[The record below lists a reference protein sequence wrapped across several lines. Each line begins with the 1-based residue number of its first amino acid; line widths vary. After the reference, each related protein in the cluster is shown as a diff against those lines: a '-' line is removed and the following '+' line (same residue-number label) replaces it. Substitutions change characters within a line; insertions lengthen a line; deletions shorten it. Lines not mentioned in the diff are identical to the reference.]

1 MALIYPG
8 SVTSGNLEPIKAHGY
23 EKVKYDPSDK
33 KYYGYKPS
41 VFGGGQ
47 AGTIGKWVEI
57 TDTSRTDALAKKN
70 KDKIEKIQ
78 SDHKVADEAR
88 KAAAEKAAKDAREAS
103 KIDIM
108 QKLGSLT
115 TTPRGLKDATK
126 CYRYPMPDPE
136 AGEGGLGAS
145 DDYVL
150 FEFFNYSPPFSKE
163 KNGNNI
169 VSEGTG
175 KDKVEGIVKFEAQF
189 AYNQTDYT
197 PVGNPIIMYV
207 PEDISTGYRANWEGK
222 NMSTLAT
229 DGLRAMAQK
238 GFGNKALGAISTA
251 SNFADRM
258 GALIGAATLQEAT
271 TRLTG
276 DTLSY
281 NDIFGG
287 ISGAIMNPN
296 TELLYGGPQ
305 LRNFTL
311 NFKLYARHAAEA
323 NQITAIIKQF
333 NEMMLPSMDTGV
345 VMGFNKEDKNEGI
358 RLGFIGVPKLVQV
371 SYMHGGK
378 ENPHLP
384 RFKMCALTNIDTNYT
399 PDGAYS
405 VRYDGRPV
413 AHTLSL
419 SFQETKVCFAEDI
432 ASGNVR

>member
-1 MALIYPG
+1 MAAVYPG
-8 SVTSGNLEPIKAHGY
+8 SVTSGNLEPIPKQRY
-23 EKVKYDPSDK
+23 DKVKLDPLDGK
-33 KYYGYKPS
+33 LWGYKKPQTS
-41 VFGGGQ
+41 GEAASGGGS
-47 AGTIGKWVEI
+47 ATIEGGEWTEI
-57 TDTSRTDALAKKN
+57 TGAERTALEKENQDA
-70 KDKIEKIQ
+70 IRKIQ
-78 SDHKVADEAR
+78 DDHRVAVDTREYE
-88 KAAAEKAAKDAREAS
+88 AEKAKKDALEAS

-115 TTPRGLKDATK
+115 TTPRSVKDITK
-126 CYRYPMPDPE
+126 CYRYPMPDPA

-163 KNGNNI
+163 KNGSNVDADGN
-169 VSEGTG
+169 VT
-175 KDKVEGIVKFEAQF
+175 FEAQF

-197 PVGNPIIMYV
+197 PVGNPVIMYV

-238 GFGNKALGAISTA
+238 GFGNKALGAIKTA
-251 SNFADRM
+251 TNFADRM

-311 NFKLYARHAAEA
+311 NFKLYARHENEA
-323 NQITAIIKQF
+323 KQISGIIRQF
-333 NEMMLPSMDTGV
+333 NQMMLPSMDPGV
-345 VMGFNKEDKNEGI
+345 VLGFNKDNKNEGI